1 MDFCFIF
8 QLLSFKSA
16 GMSYLKETNRQLVF
30 GCQNSKAR
38 RLGHRLYMGPA
49 QQKYNL
55 GVLTV

>member
-8 QLLSFKSA
+8 QLLSLKSA

-38 RLGHRLYMGPA
+38 RLYMGPA